1 MKNKMTYDNFKEE
14 GGSGENS
21 VIPHFGSTTDNSLIW
36 RLWHSIN
43 YIFGGIFF
51 VLGSFCYYPEI
62 STIVNGD
69 VLGGWL
75 FTVGSA
81 NFLLADITE
90 WNHFRFGCIGGNS
103 NQPLRTVCTKLKR
116 AQFGINFFTSAI
128 GSLLYLLGSIFFIP
142 ATNLLYQGE
151 ILFIVGS
158 LVIFFS
164 QLWKCVRTAV
174 TNEGNNEKNS
184 MLNNIKADFSGF
196 NIDLWAGMGGL
207 FYAIGTY
214 VFKNTITSD
223 DLLNAVNL
231 FVIGGSCFFLSGVF
245 MQYRYYCSKTEN
257 QNKIDAILT
266 P

>member
-1 MKNKMTYDNFKEE
+1 MAYDNFKEE
-14 GGSGENS
+14 QNS
-21 VIPHFGSTTDNSLIW
+21 AGNTVIPHFGSTTENSLVW

-43 YIFGGIFF
+43 YMFGGIFF
-51 VLGSFCYYPEI
+51 VLGSLCYYPQI
-62 STIVNGD
+62 SSIVNGD
-69 VLGGWL
+69 VMGGWL

-158 LVIFFS
+158 LIIFFS

-174 TNEGNNEKNS
+174 INEENS
-184 MLNNIKADFSGF
+184 ESNSIWNNIKADFSGF
-196 NIDLWAGMGGL
+196 NVDLWAGMGGL
-207 FYAIGTY
+207 FYAIGTSMFMVVVTNDDIIRSVD
-214 VFKNTITSD
+214 VF
-223 DLLNAVNL
+223 V
-231 FVIGGSCFFLSGVF
+231 LSGCCIFCLWGV
-245 MQYRYYCSKTEN
+245 Y
-257 QNKIDAILT
+257 AI
-266 P
+266 